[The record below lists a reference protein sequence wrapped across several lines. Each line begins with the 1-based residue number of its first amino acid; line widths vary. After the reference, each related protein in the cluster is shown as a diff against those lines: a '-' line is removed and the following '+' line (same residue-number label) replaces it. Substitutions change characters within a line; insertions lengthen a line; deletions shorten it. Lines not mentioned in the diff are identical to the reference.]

1 MSAKT
6 AQSQKFTKSLH
17 ELKQIID
24 TEINDYCEQALSNTH
39 EQFGEYSQ
47 EAVKAFCSILQRGGK
62 RMRGI
67 LTINSYRMFGGTN
80 PKVEAKAAL
89 AIEMLHAYILM
100 ADDIQDRSDTRRGG
114 PTAHVMLAN
123 YHRDNHL
130 RDDSEHFGASIAI
143 NGFLFGAHSAM
154 NLLADL
160 DVLPKLRLEAIKNV
174 NNFFISTA
182 HGQTVDIFNEVI
194 EEASEADVDKVM
206 TWKTA
211 YYSFMNPLQ
220 LGAILAGAKN
230 SDLQKLEQYSLSAG
244 RVFQI
249 TDDILGV
256 FGKDEITGKS
266 SLDDIKEGKRT
277 LLTVKALELAP
288 KADAYFLEQMLGNK
302 KLTASQFKKCREII
316 ESSGALAYAQR
327 QAKNSVVDALSSLNL
342 VKKSWHK
349 ESVEFLESL
358 VKTLPNRAS

>member
-6 AQSQKFTKSLH
+6 TQNDKFVSSLKDY
-17 ELKQIID
+17 KQIID
-24 TEINDYCEQALSNTH
+24 LEIDKYCEQALTDTH

-47 EAVKAFCSILQRGGK
+47 EAVKVFCEILKRGGK

-67 LTINSYRMFGGTN
+67 LAINSYRMFGGKN

-100 ADDIQDRSDTRRGG
+100 ADDIQDRSDTRRNG
-114 PTAHVMLAN
+114 PTAHVMLAD
-123 YHRDNHL
+123 YHKENHL
-130 RDDSEHFGASIAI
+130 RDDSDHFGTSIAI
-143 NGFLFGAHSAM
+143 NGFLFGAHSAL
-154 NLLADL
+154 NILADL

-194 EEASEADVDKVM
+194 EEASEQDVDKVM

-220 LGAILAGAKN
+220 LGAILAGAKRN
-230 SDLQKLEQYSLSAG
+230 DLEKLEDYSLSAG

-256 FGKDEITGKS
+256 FGKDEVTGKS

-277 LLTVKALELAP
+277 LLTVKAIELAP
-288 KADAYFLEQMLGNK
+288 KADAYYLEQMLGNK
-302 KLTASQFKKCREII
+302 KLTANQFKRCKEII

-327 QAKNSVVDALSSLNL
+327 QAKNSVVDALNSLDKPN
-342 VKKSWHK
+342 KSWGK
-349 ESVEFLESL
+349 LELDFLESL
-358 VKTLPNRAS
+358 VKTLPSRVS